1 MINKFARLIL
11 ITLLIGISLSLG
23 ATNGND
29 YIDIKEYRN
38 LFGKNGLEVLLTENA
53 LIYGVYINGNIVPEE
68 EILIEYEDE
77 GVWRPFMASTIKDSV
92 NSFIDLSY
100 DQIVTAKLRF
110 TVSGERSSISSVTVL
125 GRKAAEIYH
134 VIPVKSVIGSPN
146 TDFVYPAKFLLDN
159 NTYTSWRTKT
169 FNNNWE
175 HRQFNEIKESLLPF
189 LSDNRD
195 RTSYD
200 PTSQEDKIGEVVFE
214 FEGLYQFETI
224 NLYFTDGAKGDFRV
238 EADIRGKWQ
247 LVEEIRNYQ
256 ARDWYHIE
264 IKDQLITDKI
274 RIQVTGEGGALGG
287 IGSVNFWGKSK

>member
-100 DQIVTAKLRF
+100 DQIVTAKLRI
-110 TVSGERSSISSVTVL
+110 TVSGERGSIYSVNVL

-134 VIPVKSVIGSPN
+134 VIPVKSVTGSSN
-146 TDFVYPAKFLLDN
+146 TDFAYPAKFLLDN
-159 NTYTSWRTKT
+159 NTYTSWRTKSS
-169 FNNNWE
+169 NNNWE
-175 HRQFNEIKESLLPF
+175 HRQFNEIRESYAISF
-189 LSDNRD
+189 
-195 RTSYD
+195 
-200 PTSQEDKIGEVVFE
+200 
-214 FEGLYQFETI
+214 
-224 NLYFTDGAKGDFRV
+224 
-238 EADIRGKWQ
+238 
-247 LVEEIRNYQ
+247 
-256 ARDWYHIE
+256 
-264 IKDQLITDKI
+264 
-274 RIQVTGEGGALGG
+274 
-287 IGSVNFWGKSK
+287 